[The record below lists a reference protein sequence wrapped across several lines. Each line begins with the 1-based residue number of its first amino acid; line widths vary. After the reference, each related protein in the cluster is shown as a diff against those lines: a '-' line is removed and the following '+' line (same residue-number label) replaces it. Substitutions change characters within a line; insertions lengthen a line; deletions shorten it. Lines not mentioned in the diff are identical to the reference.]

1 MPILNFFTI
10 VAFYFSNCLKITLFP
25 RTLLD
30 KVGSQDETQIKLIFQ
45 SIDKNN
51 DGQLSMQEIQDF
63 ALQLG

>member
-1 MPILNFFTI
+1 M
-10 VAFYFSNCLKITLFP
+10 LFP

>member
-1 MPILNFFTI
+1 MLILIFLRILFFQL
-10 VAFYFSNCLKITLFP
+10 LKTMLFP